1 MACHSKRDEILIY
14 DKDELILYNV
24 NDTLVNINTTI
35 KKIYG
40 TQSNHLISL
49 TYIVQDK
56 KFNKNLVKRK
66 LSNKDD
72 ADIQCVRINL
82 SGLQL
87 GLVIKNKN
95 DQFRFVLYPID
106 LTHTCCNSNYS
117 FTITIKRKS
126 KY

>member
-1 MACHSKRDEILIY
+1 MACHSKRDDILIY

-24 NDTLVNINTTI
+24 NDINTTI
-35 KKIYG
+35 KKMHG
-40 TQSNHLISL
+40 TQLNHLISL
-49 TYIVQDK
+49 TYAVQDK

-72 ADIQCVRINL
+72 ADIQYVHVNL
-82 SGLQL
+82 SDSQL

-95 DQFRFVLYPID
+95 DQFRFVLYSMD
-106 LTHTCCNSNYS
+106 LTHVCCNSNYS
-117 FTITIKRKS
+117 FIIMIQRES

>member
-1 MACHSKRDEILIY
+1 MSCHSKRDEILIY

-24 NDTLVNINTTI
+24 NGTLVNINTTI
-35 KKIYG
+35 KKIHG

-49 TYIVQDK
+49 TYVVQDK

-72 ADIQCVRINL
+72 ADIQYVRVNL
-82 SGLQL
+82 SGSQL

-95 DQFRFVLYPID
+95 DQFHFVLYPMD
-106 LTHTCCNSNYS
+106 LTHICCNSNYS
-117 FTITIKRKS
+117 FIVTIKKKS